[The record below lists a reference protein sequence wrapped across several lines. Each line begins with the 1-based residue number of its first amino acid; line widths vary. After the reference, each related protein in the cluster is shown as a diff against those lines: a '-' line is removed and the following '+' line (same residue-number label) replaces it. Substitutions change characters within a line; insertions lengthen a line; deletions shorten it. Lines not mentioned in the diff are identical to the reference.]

1 MYIVLVVVRGIE
13 LFMHR
18 KKAPYKRSAMIKL
31 VLADMDNTLIP
42 FGRAGASERTLAAI
56 HACLD
61 AGIAFGPA
69 SGRNRT
75 EVAGFLS
82 YDEAV
87 YQTAVLVNGQQ
98 VYLRG
103 KLIRETT
110 LDEASLRRTEDFIR
124 IKQNCALLIY
134 RSDGTCDW
142 VGDDP
147 ERLGEFMINAMH
159 NGSVRHE
166 TLPVYPVVK
175 AGIVA
180 LLPHDEELALQQE
193 LAEACPELDFLNTVP
208 QWFDVIPHGWS
219 KVRGIEV
226 LEQELGITP
235 DEICVFG
242 DAPND
247 LPMFAHVTH
256 SCAVANATPEAQ
268 AAARWHVGA
277 SADDGVAIALE
288 QIAEAACA
296 SRQAGSE
303 VLPAFMQ

>member
-1 MYIVLVVVRGIE
+1 
-13 LFMHR
+13 
-18 KKAPYKRSAMIKL
+18 MIKL

-42 FGRAGASERTLAAI
+42 FGRDHASERTLAAI
-56 HACLD
+56 RACLD
-61 AGIAFGPA
+61 VGVLFGPA

-75 EVAGFLS
+75 EVAGFMC
-82 YDEAV
+82 YDEDA
-87 YQTAVLVNGQQ
+87 YRTAVLVNGQQ
-98 VYLRG
+98 VYLNG
-103 KLIRETT
+103 QLIRQTT
-110 LDEASLRRTEDFIR
+110 LDAEALRNAERLICHRES
-124 IKQNCALLIY
+124 CALLIY
-134 RSDGTCDW
+134 RPDGTCDW

-147 ERLGEFMINAMH
+147 ERLGKFMINAMH

-166 TLPVYPVVK
+166 TLPAYPVVK

-193 LAEACPELDFLNTVP
+193 LAEACPALDFLNTVP

-219 KVRGIEV
+219 KVSGIEV
-226 LEQELGITP
+226 LEQELSITP

-247 LPMFAHVTH
+247 LAMFAHVTH
-256 SCAVANATPEAQ
+256 SCAVANATPDAA

-288 QIAEAACA
+288 QIAEATRATRETGCDT
-296 SRQAGSE
+296 
-303 VLPAFMQ
+303 LPAFMR

>member
-1 MYIVLVVVRGIE
+1 
-13 LFMHR
+13 
-18 KKAPYKRSAMIKL
+18 MIKL

-42 FGRAGASERTLAAI
+42 FGRSCASERTLAAI

-82 YDEAV
+82 YDEAA

-98 VYLRG
+98 VYLQG
-103 KLIRETT
+103 KLIREVT
-110 LDEASLRRTEDFIR
+110 LNPEALRRAEDIIR
-124 IKQNCALLIY
+124 TKRNCALLIY
-134 RSDGTCDW
+134 RPDGTCDW
-142 VGDDP
+142 MGDDP
-147 ERLGEFMINAMH
+147 ERLGKFMINAMH

-166 TLPVYPVVK
+166 TLPNYPVVK
-175 AGIVA
+175 AGVVA
-180 LLPHDEELALQQE
+180 LVSHDEELALQQE

-226 LEQELGITP
+226 LEQELHVTP

-247 LPMFAHVTH
+247 LAMFAHVTH
-256 SCAVANATPEAQ
+256 SCAVANATPDAA

-288 QIAEAACA
+288 QIAAATRTTRETGCDT
-296 SRQAGSE
+296 
-303 VLPAFMQ
+303 LPAFMC